1 MMRKRKII
9 GIIGLVLIL
18 VIVLFYVVRIRP
30 MVKEYK
36 KIAYDKL
43 ANIDEDT
50 FAKLENTKVY
60 GKNGELIGEVNSG
73 SYQYKKIS
81 EISKYVQ
88 DGYIAV
94 EDKNFKSHHGID
106 YLATVRAGIKLVL
119 NRGKATQGGSTI
131 TQQLVKNSFL
141 SQKKTF
147 TRKIAEFFLA
157 PEIEKMYTKPQIME
171 YYCNSNYY
179 GNRCYGIGNA
189 ASYYFHKNADQLTL
203 SEAALLV
210 GLSNNPSRY
219 DPVTNYNSSIRKRD
233 RVLKHMLDA
242 KVISKTQYQQAKNEK
257 IEIAEYRK
265 NVKPEGYQT
274 SFAIYQATLEL
285 MKKNGFEFQYTF
297 QDKEDEKKY
306 KERYQEE
313 YQKYFQKLRN
323 GGYKLYTS
331 FDQECQKALQSS
343 VDHNLRS
350 FTKKKKGKYE
360 LQGAAVSIDNETGNI
375 VAVVGG
381 RGQNDQ
387 YNRGY
392 LAIRQPGSSIK
403 PLLDYTPAFDSG
415 VYYPSKV
422 IVDRKTSSG
431 PSNADHSYSGSRTIR
446 NAIIHSTN
454 TVAWNVLQ
462 KIGVKNGLKY
472 LTNLQFSNLSYLDNK
487 NASAAL
493 GGFTHGVRVVD
504 MAKGFAT
511 LENGGVYQDN
521 SCIDKIMF
529 KDHEVLKH
537 KNTRKN
543 VYSSASAYM
552 ITDCMK
558 DAVKNGTGKNAQVKG
573 QIIAGKTGTTNDYK
587 DAWFCG
593 YSRYYTT
600 SVWVG
605 CDDSKP
611 MDNLTGSSYPSK
623 IFSDY
628 MTKVHK
634 GKIKKDFKMP
644 NTVYRKDGD
653 LFSKDIDDTLH
664 ETVLENILK
673 EQIKKAENAVEDFEA
688 FTITDGESAYLL
700 DDKYQKVC
708 TAIMMSVAVPV
719 HASEQATVTIQESQ
733 GENREVDQ
741 VQSSET
747 TESKPSTSQITTT
760 AERKE
765 EVTSTHKKKQNKKKD
780 NKKEKKVKK
789 LKKTKK
795 KEKVVHVKIKPT
807 ISSSYQEQSIKIK
820 KNKEYIGKF
829 IYFNQG
835 DAAWNSSGYGIR
847 AAGCGPTSMAVCIST
862 LTEKWVT
869 PVDTTSWAYEQ
880 GYYSSAGSEHRAIP
894 AMAEHWGLKC
904 DGLGTNYQKIKESLK
919 HGRPVVS
926 LMGPGYFTRGGHFM
940 VLTEIDSNDN
950 VTVADV
956 GSRKRSQYKYS
967 LHDVIS
973 QSKVASAGGP
983 FWSIY
988 KQGKAKTQ
996 NDSKSNKQVLKISK
1010 NKKTAT
1016 KAKVNQKEKEI
1027 IQSFYTE
1034 LSKNLTDLEKELPNS
1049 KVLIG
1054 KKATG
1059 TEIPNGKINQC
1070 IYRLGEKLNN
1080 GHLQFI
1086 ATHYYFGEEAILHG
1100 DAKSASIDLNSRI
1113 QMLDF

>member
-18 VIVLFYVVRIRP
+18 VIVLFYVVRIQP

-141 SQKKTF
+141 SQEKTF

-285 MKKNGFEFQYTF
+285 MKKN
-297 QDKEDEKKY
+297 
-306 KERYQEE
+306 
-313 YQKYFQKLRN
+313 
-323 GGYKLYTS
+323 
-331 FDQECQKALQSS
+331 
-343 VDHNLRS
+343 
-350 FTKKKKGKYE
+350 
-360 LQGAAVSIDNETGNI
+360 
-375 VAVVGG
+375 
-381 RGQNDQ
+381 
-387 YNRGY
+387 
-392 LAIRQPGSSIK
+392 
-403 PLLDYTPAFDSG
+403 
-415 VYYPSKV
+415 
-422 IVDRKTSSG
+422 
-431 PSNADHSYSGSRTIR
+431 
-446 NAIIHSTN
+446 
-454 TVAWNVLQ
+454 
-462 KIGVKNGLKY
+462 
-472 LTNLQFSNLSYLDNK
+472 
-487 NASAAL
+487 
-493 GGFTHGVRVVD
+493 
-504 MAKGFAT
+504 GFAT

-708 TAIMMSVAVPV
+708 TAIEKVDDSTQKAKFRQRIEDHYDNLLEEQKKWKDAMETYVTQKEQQRIAENEKAEKEAVQKRQV
-719 HASEQATVTIQESQ
+719 YEQQQNIKLVKSYISRLDVMDTYDDTAEDIITKLQEALKKCEDYDTYDELNQKAEQAIERVRNLNSDTT
-733 GENREVDQ
+733 
-741 VQSSET
+741 T
-747 TESKPSTSQITTT
+747 TES
-760 AERKE
+760 
-765 EVTSTHKKKQNKKKD
+765 N
-780 NKKEKKVKK
+780 
-789 LKKTKK
+789 
-795 KEKVVHVKIKPT
+795 
-807 ISSSYQEQSIKIK
+807 
-820 KNKEYIGKF
+820 
-829 IYFNQG
+829 
-835 DAAWNSSGYGIR
+835 
-847 AAGCGPTSMAVCIST
+847 
-862 LTEKWVT
+862 
-869 PVDTTSWAYEQ
+869 
-880 GYYSSAGSEHRAIP
+880 
-894 AMAEHWGLKC
+894 
-904 DGLGTNYQKIKESLK
+904 
-919 HGRPVVS
+919 
-926 LMGPGYFTRGGHFM
+926 
-940 VLTEIDSNDN
+940 
-950 VTVADV
+950 
-956 GSRKRSQYKYS
+956 
-967 LHDVIS
+967 
-973 QSKVASAGGP
+973 
-983 FWSIY
+983 
-988 KQGKAKTQ
+988 
-996 NDSKSNKQVLKISK
+996 
-1010 NKKTAT
+1010 
-1016 KAKVNQKEKEI
+1016 
-1027 IQSFYTE
+1027 
-1034 LSKNLTDLEKELPNS
+1034 
-1049 KVLIG
+1049 
-1054 KKATG
+1054 
-1059 TEIPNGKINQC
+1059 
-1070 IYRLGEKLNN
+1070 
-1080 GHLQFI
+1080 
-1086 ATHYYFGEEAILHG
+1086 
-1100 DAKSASIDLNSRI
+1100 
-1113 QMLDF
+1113 

>member
-1 MMRKRKII
+1 MRKRKVF
-9 GIIGLVLIL
+9 GIIATTLI
-18 VIVLFYVVRIRP
+18 VGVTAFYIIRIRP
-30 MVKEYK
+30 MIKEYK
-36 KIAYDKL
+36 KITYDKL

-60 GKNGELIGEVNSG
+60 GKDGKLVGEVNSG

-106 YLATVRAGIKLVL
+106 YLATARAGIKLVL
-119 NRGKATQGGSTI
+119 NRGRATQGGSTI

-141 SQKKTF
+141 SQQKTF
-147 TRKIAEFFLA
+147 TRKMAEFFLA

-203 SEAALLV
+203 SESALLV

-219 DPVTNYNSSIRKRD
+219 DPVTNYDASIKKRN
-233 RVLKHMLDA
+233 RVLKHMLDTN
-242 KVISKTQYQQAKNEK
+242 VISKTQYDQARKEK
-257 IEIAEYRK
+257 IEISEYRK
-265 NVKPEGYQT
+265 DVSPENYQT

-323 GGYKLYTS
+323 GGYKLYTT
-331 FDQECQKALQSS
+331 FDQNCQKALQDS

-392 LAIRQPGSSIK
+392 LAVRQPGSSIK
-403 PLLDYTPAFDSG
+403 PLLDYAPAFDSG
-415 VYYPSKV
+415 VYYPSKSV
-422 IVDRKTSSG
+422 SDRKTSSG
-431 PSNADHSYSGSRTIR
+431 PSNSDHSYSGSRTIR
-446 NAIIHSTN
+446 NAVIHSTN

-462 KIGVKNGLKY
+462 KIGVRNGLKY
-472 LTNLQFSNLSYLDNK
+472 LTKLQFSNLSYLDNK

-521 SCIDKIMF
+521 SCIDHMTFKNEKILMHN
-529 KDHEVLKH
+529 KLK
-537 KNTRKN
+537 KS

-558 DAVKNGTGKNAQVKG
+558 DAVKEGTGKNAQVKG
-573 QIIAGKTGTTNDYK
+573 QIIAGKTGTTNDSK

-593 YSRYYTT
+593 YSKYYTT

-605 CDDSKP
+605 CDDPKP
-611 MDNLTGSSYPSK
+611 MEGLTGSAYPSK

-634 GKIKKDFKMP
+634 GKEKKDFEMP
-644 NTVYRKDGD
+644 DTVYRKDGD

-664 ETVLENILK
+664 ETVLENLLK
-673 EQIKKAENAVEDFEA
+673 EQIKKAEKAVEDFEA

-708 TAIMMSVAVPV
+708 VAVEKV
-719 HASEQATVTIQESQ
+719 DDSTEKAKFRQRVEDHYDVLLEEQKKWKDVMETYETQKEQQRLAENEKAEKEAEHQRQIYEQEQNIKLVKSYIARLDARDTYDDTTEDIIQKLQDALKKCEDYDIYEELQQKAEQAIERVRGLSNNTESTQ
-733 GENREVDQ
+733 
-741 VQSSET
+741 SET
-747 TESKPSTSQITTT
+747 
-760 AERKE
+760 
-765 EVTSTHKKKQNKKKD
+765 D
-780 NKKEKKVKK
+780 
-789 LKKTKK
+789 
-795 KEKVVHVKIKPT
+795 
-807 ISSSYQEQSIKIK
+807 
-820 KNKEYIGKF
+820 
-829 IYFNQG
+829 
-835 DAAWNSSGYGIR
+835 
-847 AAGCGPTSMAVCIST
+847 
-862 LTEKWVT
+862 
-869 PVDTTSWAYEQ
+869 
-880 GYYSSAGSEHRAIP
+880 
-894 AMAEHWGLKC
+894 
-904 DGLGTNYQKIKESLK
+904 
-919 HGRPVVS
+919 
-926 LMGPGYFTRGGHFM
+926 
-940 VLTEIDSNDN
+940 
-950 VTVADV
+950 
-956 GSRKRSQYKYS
+956 
-967 LHDVIS
+967 
-973 QSKVASAGGP
+973 
-983 FWSIY
+983 
-988 KQGKAKTQ
+988 
-996 NDSKSNKQVLKISK
+996 
-1010 NKKTAT
+1010 
-1016 KAKVNQKEKEI
+1016 
-1027 IQSFYTE
+1027 
-1034 LSKNLTDLEKELPNS
+1034 
-1049 KVLIG
+1049 
-1054 KKATG
+1054 
-1059 TEIPNGKINQC
+1059 
-1070 IYRLGEKLNN
+1070 
-1080 GHLQFI
+1080 
-1086 ATHYYFGEEAILHG
+1086 
-1100 DAKSASIDLNSRI
+1100 
-1113 QMLDF
+1113 